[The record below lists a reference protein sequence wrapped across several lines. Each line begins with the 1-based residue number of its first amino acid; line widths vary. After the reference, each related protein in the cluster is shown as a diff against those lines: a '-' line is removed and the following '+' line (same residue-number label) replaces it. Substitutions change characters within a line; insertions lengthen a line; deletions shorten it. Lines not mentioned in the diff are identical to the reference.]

1 MAERGLGDDSTL
13 LDLPWAA
20 VFDPAANARA
30 LGAVQSQ
37 GLRAATEL
45 VDRFVTVFAEGE
57 SSGSRDDSDDNATA
71 TTRNAAPDARV
82 DGLFSAWQNLISKI
96 TPTAGTSNAAA
107 GGVATLD
114 VVGGL
119 PANTVHLTVTG
130 AGAAHTEV
138 WLHNGGPD
146 DLGEVRLRSS
156 ELLGHTGHSIAAA
169 QVTFD
174 RRSVPLPPRTSVGT
188 VVTVQVPDGTPPG
201 VYRGT
206 LLVDDHPDLWLSMML
221 TVRE

>member
-57 SSGSRDDSDDNATA
+57 SSGARDESDDATA

-96 TPTAGTSNAAA
+96 APNVGTSNAAA

-114 VVGGL
+114 VVGGQ
-119 PANTVHLTVTG
+119 PSNTVHLTVTG
-130 AGAAHTEV
+130 AGAAHAEV

-156 ELLGHTGHSIAAA
+156 ELLGHTGHSVAAA

-174 RRSVPLPPRTSVGT
+174 RRSVPLPPRTSHGT
-188 VVTVQVPDGTPPG
+188 VVTVQVHDGTPPG